1 MSIEINDA
9 SLAVSVDLI
18 EALLLE
24 LASQS
29 EPVSLARLS
38 KRLRVR
44 QSSLLRCIAY
54 LGDQVIDTQAG
65 PGLVQVQQ
73 IDDRTLCA
81 LTEKGRIA
89 CAPQE

>member
-1 MSIEINDA
+1 MSNEVQDA

-18 EALLLE
+18 EAVLLE
-24 LASQS
+24 LAAQN

-54 LGDQVIDTQAG
+54 LGDDVIGEQAG
-65 PGLVQVQQ
+65 PGLVQVEQV
-73 IDDRTLCA
+73 DDRTLCA

-89 CAPQE
+89 CAQKN

>member
-1 MSIEINDA
+1 MSNEVNDA

-24 LASQS
+24 LAAQS

-54 LGDQVIDTQAG
+54 LGDEVIGTQAG

-73 IDDRTLCA
+73 IDDRTLCS
-81 LTEKGRIA
+81 LTEKGRMA
-89 CAPQE
+89 CALQE